1 MHKVLE
7 PLTTDT
13 ADDDIVD
20 PFPVLA
26 ERAHFS
32 VSTLNR
38 IVKTAAGPPVVYLS
52 KRRKGVRRRDW
63 RAWLASRT
71 SQPNPTMDRA
81 VTCVSRSTAPH
92 HHTSKDKMK

>member
-71 SQPNPTMDRA
+71 RQPDPHDGQRESP
-81 VTCVSRSTAPH
+81 CVSRSSAPH
-92 HHTSKDKMK
+92 HHTSKD

>member
-1 MHKVLE
+1 LL
-7 PLTTDT
+7 PRDSTFLPPPT
-13 ADDDIVD
+13 DDDIVD
-20 PFPVLA
+20 PIPLIA
-26 ERAHFS
+26 RSGGFS
-32 VSTLNR
+32 PSTFRRLE
-38 IVKTAAGPPVVYLS
+38 AAGEAPPIVYLS